1 MSNTK
6 PPVLSSAEIARSIP
20 QAATIAT
27 TAAKPTALTGR
38 LPYNELCL
46 KIRLVT
52 ETDRANAITKKLA
65 ARRAGERRSEAAA
78 REFSHGACGGRSSS

>member
-1 MSNTK
+1 MASSAFVLMSNTK

-65 ARRAGERRSEAAA
+65 AAEQENAALKLQ
-78 REFSHGACGGRSSS
+78 C